1 MTLLD
6 ALSTTPQTKRELASK
21 LGIPTREVEALVQS
35 YRLDGAAILSSGD
48 GYALGQSAAEVD
60 ACARRHRVRA
70 IHQLLTSRAL
80 RRTARRMAAT
90 EHRRPAWPAWDAA

>member
-6 ALSTTPQTKRELASK
+6 ALTASPQTKRILASK
-21 LGIPTREVEALVQS
+21 LGIPTRDVEAAIQS

-60 ACARRHRVRA
+60 ACADRLRVRA

-80 RRTARRMAAT
+80 RATARRMAAA
-90 EHRRPAWPAWDAA
+90 EHRRPAWPAWDGA